1 MNSQQPTSRYL
12 LLHVWCGFLTV
23 AMGFMVA
30 VLTTVQINSA
40 DKNHLPESKEENQH
54 PTNGSFLAQ
63 LNSSK
68 DGSFLA
74 QLNSSKAPR
83 LSYIQLTMEKLSWE
97 NDHNVP
103 VCGSC
108 SLVLR
113 DNSVHIT
120 SEGFYYFYVQVTFTR
135 HTRGEEKRKVTLFKN
150 GITNKTVQRT
160 LSEAVY
166 HGEKEG
172 TVFMSRMVKL
182 QKGNSLSLEITSKNN
197 SFRYGGENTY
207 WGAYQLPPY

>member
-1 MNSQQPTSRYL
+1 MNSQQHTSRYL

-54 PTNGSFLAQ
+54 PTN
-63 LNSSK
+63 
-68 DGSFLA
+68 GSFLA

>member
-1 MNSQQPTSRYL
+1 MKSQQHTSRYL

-23 AMGFMVA
+23 AMGIMVA
-30 VLTTVQINSA
+30 VLTTVQINSS
-40 DKNHLPESKEENQH
+40 DKSHLPESKEENQ
-54 PTNGSFLAQ
+54 PPIN
-63 LNSSK
+63 
-68 DGSFLA
+68 GSFLA

-83 LSYIQLTMEKLSWE
+83 PSYIQLTMEGTLSWE
-97 NDHNVP
+97 NDHDAT

-113 DNSVHIT
+113 DNSVYIT
-120 SEGFYYFYVQVTFTR
+120 SEGFYYIYVQVTFTR
-135 HTRGEEKRKVTLFKN
+135 HTGGEEKRKVTLFKN
-150 GITNKTVQRT
+150 GIQNKTQRRR

-182 QKGNSLSLEITSKNN
+182 QQGNSLSLEITSKNN
-197 SFRYGGENTY
+197 SFRYGVENTH

>member
-1 MNSQQPTSRYL
+1 MKSQQHTSRYL

-23 AMGFMVA
+23 AMGIMVA
-30 VLTTVQINSA
+30 VLTTVQISSP
-40 DKNHLPESKEENQH
+40 DKSNLPESKEENQH
-54 PTNGSFLAQ
+54 PPRKLMGF
-63 LNSSK
+63 
-68 DGSFLA
+68 FCFP
-74 QLNSSKAPR
+74 APSP
-83 LSYIQLTMEKLSWE
+83 SYIQLTMGTLSWE
-97 NDHNVP
+97 NDHDAP

-113 DNSVHIT
+113 DNSVYIR

-135 HTRGEEKRKVTLFKN
+135 HTGGEEKRKVTLFKN
-150 GITNKTVQRT
+150 GIQHKTQQRR

-166 HGEKEG
+166 HGEKEC

-182 QKGNSLSLEITSKNN
+182 QQGNSLSLEITSKNN

>member
-1 MNSQQPTSRYL
+1 MKSQQHTSRYL

-23 AMGFMVA
+23 AMGIMVA
-30 VLTTVQINSA
+30 VLTTVKINSP
-40 DKNHLPESKEENQH
+40 DKSHLPESKEENQH

-68 DGSFLA
+68 
-74 QLNSSKAPR
+74 APH
-83 LSYIQLTMEKLSWE
+83 LSYIQLTMGTLSWE

-113 DNSVHIT
+113 DNSVYVT

-135 HTRGEEKRKVTLFKN
+135 RTGREEKRKVTLFKN
-150 GITNKTVQRT
+150 GIQNKTQQRK

-172 TVFMSRMVKL
+172 TVFMSRMLKL
-182 QKGNSLSLEITSKNN
+182 QQGNSLSLEITSKNN
-197 SFRYGGENTY
+197 SFRYGEENTY

>member
-1 MNSQQPTSRYL
+1 MKSQQHTSKYL

-23 AMGFMVA
+23 AMGIMVA
-30 VLTTVQINSA
+30 VLTTVQISSP
-40 DKNHLPESKEENQH
+40 DKVCPIII
-54 PTNGSFLAQ
+54 NGSFLAQ

-68 DGSFLA
+68 GTF
-74 QLNSSKAPR
+74 
-83 LSYIQLTMEKLSWE
+83 SWE
-97 NDHNVP
+97 NDHDAP

-113 DNSVHIT
+113 DNSVYIR

-135 HTRGEEKRKVTLFKN
+135 RTGGEEKRKVTLFKN
-150 GITNKTVQRT
+150 GIQNKTQQRR
-160 LSEAVY
+160 LCEAVY

-182 QKGNSLSLEITSKNN
+182 QQGNSLSLEITSKNN

>member
-1 MNSQQPTSRYL
+1 MNSQQHTSRYL

-68 DGSFLA
+68 
-74 QLNSSKAPR
+74 APR
-83 LSYIQLTMEKLSWE
+83 LSYIQLTMGKLSWE

>member
-1 MNSQQPTSRYL
+1 MMMMIHKGRLMMISRCHYVISL
-12 LLHVWCGFLTV
+12 SKSNL
-23 AMGFMVA
+23 
-30 VLTTVQINSA
+30 S
-40 DKNHLPESKEENQH
+40 ESKDGNQH
-54 PTNGSFLAQ
+54 PPN
-63 LNSSK
+63 
-68 DGSFLA
+68 GSFLA
-74 QLNSSKAPR
+74 QLNSSKAPH
-83 LSYIQLTMEKLSWE
+83 LSYIQLTMEGTFSWE
-97 NDHNVP
+97 NDHDAP

-113 DNSVHIT
+113 DNSVYIR

-135 HTRGEEKRKVTLFKN
+135 RTGGEEKRKVTLFKN
-150 GITNKTVQRT
+150 GIQNKTQQRR
-160 LSEAVY
+160 LCEAVY

-182 QKGNSLSLEITSKNN
+182 QQGNSLSLEITSKNN

>member
-1 MNSQQPTSRYL
+1 MKSQQHTSKYL

-23 AMGFMVA
+23 AMGIMVA
-30 VLTTVQINSA
+30 VLTTVQISSP
-40 DKNHLPESKEENQH
+40 DKSNLSESKDGNQH
-54 PTNGSFLAQ
+54 PPSKLYWVTHTDINSFFC
-63 LNSSK
+63 SVCH
-68 DGSFLA
+68 
-74 QLNSSKAPR
+74 
-83 LSYIQLTMEKLSWE
+83 YIDQGTFSWE
-97 NDHNVP
+97 NDHDAP

-113 DNSVHIT
+113 DNSVYIR

-135 HTRGEEKRKVTLFKN
+135 RTGGEEKRKVTLFKN
-150 GITNKTVQRT
+150 GIQNKTQQRR
-160 LSEAVY
+160 LCEAVY

-182 QKGNSLSLEITSKNN
+182 QQGNSLSLEITSKNN

>member
-1 MNSQQPTSRYL
+1 MKNQQHTSRYL
-12 LLHVWCGFLTV
+12 LLNVWCGFLTV
-23 AMGFMVA
+23 AMVIMAA
-30 VLTTVQINSA
+30 VLTTVQISSP
-40 DKNHLPESKEENQH
+40 DKSHIPESKEENQH

-68 DGSFLA
+68 
-74 QLNSSKAPR
+74 APH
-83 LSYIQLTMEKLSWE
+83 LSYIQLTMGRVSWE
-97 NDHNVP
+97 NDHDIP

-113 DNSVHIT
+113 NNSVYIA
-120 SEGFYYFYVQVTFTR
+120 SEGFYYFFAQVTFTR
-135 HTRGEEKRKVTLFKN
+135 YTRGEEKRKVTLIKN
-150 GITNKTVQRT
+150 AIQNKIAQRS

-182 QKGNSLSLEITSKNN
+182 QQGNSLSLEITPN
-197 SFRYGGENTY
+197 SFRNGGENTY

>member
-1 MNSQQPTSRYL
+1 MKSQQHTSRYL

-23 AMGFMVA
+23 AMGIMVA
-30 VLTTVQINSA
+30 VLTTVQISSP
-40 DKNHLPESKEENQH
+40 DKVCPIII
-54 PTNGSFLAQ
+54 T
-63 LNSSK
+63 
-68 DGSFLA
+68 
-74 QLNSSKAPR
+74 PR
-83 LSYIQLTMEKLSWE
+83 PSYIQLTMGTLSWE
-97 NDHNVP
+97 NDHDAP

-113 DNSVHIT
+113 DNSVYIR

-135 HTRGEEKRKVTLFKN
+135 HTGGEEKRKVTLFKN
-150 GITNKTVQRT
+150 GIQHKTQQRR

-166 HGEKEG
+166 HGEKEC

-182 QKGNSLSLEITSKNN
+182 QQGNSLSLEITSKNN

>member
-1 MNSQQPTSRYL
+1 MKSQQHTSRYL

-23 AMGFMVA
+23 AMGIMVA
-30 VLTTVQINSA
+30 VLTTVQINSP
-40 DKNHLPESKEENQH
+40 DKSNLPESKEENQH
-54 PTNGSFLAQ
+54 PPNGSFLAQ
-63 LNSSK
+63 LT
-68 DGSFLA
+68 
-74 QLNSSKAPR
+74 SSKAPR
-83 LSYIQLTMEKLSWE
+83 PSYIQLTMEGTLSWE
-97 NDHNVP
+97 NDHDAP

-113 DNSVHIT
+113 DNSVYIR

-135 HTRGEEKRKVTLFKN
+135 HTGGEEKRKVTLFKN
-150 GITNKTVQRT
+150 GIQHKTEQRR

-182 QKGNSLSLEITSKNN
+182 QQGNSLSLEITSKNN

>member
-1 MNSQQPTSRYL
+1 MEASPRSNVPTSSGKPSHKSGGCY
-12 LLHVWCGFLTV
+12 
-23 AMGFMVA
+23 
-30 VLTTVQINSA
+30 
-40 DKNHLPESKEENQH
+40 SKG
-54 PTNGSFLAQ
+54 T
-63 LNSSK
+63 
-68 DGSFLA
+68 
-74 QLNSSKAPR
+74 
-83 LSYIQLTMEKLSWE
+83 LSWE
-97 NDHNVP
+97 NDHDAP

-113 DNSVHIT
+113 DNSVYIT
-120 SEGFYYFYVQVTFTR
+120 SKGFYYFYAQVTFTR
-135 HTRGEEKRKVTLFKN
+135 HTGGEEKRKVTLFKN
-150 GITNKTVQRT
+150 GIQNKTQQRR

-182 QKGNSLSLEITSKNN
+182 QQGNSLSLEITSKNN

>member
-1 MNSQQPTSRYL
+1 MMMMMMIHKGRLMMMISMCHYVISL
-12 LLHVWCGFLTV
+12 
-23 AMGFMVA
+23 
-30 VLTTVQINSA
+30 S
-40 DKNHLPESKEENQH
+40 KSHLPESKEENQH

-68 DGSFLA
+68 
-74 QLNSSKAPR
+74 APH
-83 LSYIQLTMEKLSWE
+83 LSYIQLTMGKLSWE

-113 DNSVHIT
+113 DNSVYVT

-135 HTRGEEKRKVTLFKN
+135 RTGREEKRKVTLFKN
-150 GITNKTVQRT
+150 GIQNKTLQRR
-160 LSEAVY
+160 LCEAVY

-182 QKGNSLSLEITSKNN
+182 QQGNSLSLEISKNN
-197 SFRYGGENTY
+197 SFRYGEENTY